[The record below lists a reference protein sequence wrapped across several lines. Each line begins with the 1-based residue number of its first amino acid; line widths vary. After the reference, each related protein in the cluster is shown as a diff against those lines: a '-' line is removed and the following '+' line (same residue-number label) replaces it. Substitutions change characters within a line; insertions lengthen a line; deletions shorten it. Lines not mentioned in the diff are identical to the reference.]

1 MKNKFTTLIQNIH
14 LMKTLILFLGLLLM
28 SVSNYAQ
35 QTLDGVWNT
44 GMENTTIEIKN
55 GEGQIYSFENQKVTK
70 GKLMIKEINKTN
82 KTNNTYK
89 GKLYIIKK
97 NRWVDAE
104 FVPNGNSL
112 TVTISSGWRSKSL
125 KWNLVKKS

>member
-1 MKNKFTTLIQNIH
+1 
-14 LMKTLILFLGLLLM
+14 MKTFVLFLGLLLT
-28 SVSNYAQ
+28 SVSNSAQ

-44 GMENTTIEIKN
+44 GKENTTIEIKN
-55 GEGQIYSFENQKVTK
+55 GEGKIYSSDNQKATK
-70 GKLMIKEINKTN
+70 GKLMIKEIQ

-104 FVPNGNSL
+104 FNPSEDFLN
-112 TVTISSGWRSKSL
+112 VTISSGWRSKKL
-125 KWNLVKKS
+125 KWNLVKKY